1 MQELKVTANEAG
13 QRLDKLLTKYLN
25 QAGKGFLYKMMRKKN
40 ITLNGKKCEGAER
53 LEEGDV
59 IRLFLADETIAKF
72 SQITADLSFA
82 PSASKVPQALKT
94 PQTLN
99 GRPLSESSTVCCK
112 KTGKENSA
120 QAVKLDIIYEDSHIL
135 IVNKPSGMLSQ
146 KAKESDI
153 SLNEHILNY
162 LIQSGHLPVEQ
173 LRTFK
178 PSICNRLDRNTSG
191 LILAGKTVAATQQLS
206 ELIAERAVG
215 KYYLTVVKGTVT
227 ETERIRGY
235 LTKNER
241 TNRVSIQREQQG
253 DAVYIETAYRP
264 LCAGRG
270 CTLLEVELV
279 TGKSHQIR
287 SHLAS
292 IGHPLA
298 GDTKY
303 GDAEFNRRFREKYGL
318 KYQLLHSWKAV
329 FPELTGT
336 LSDLSGKTFT
346 APLPSSVRRILQG
359 EHLTG
364 EGL

>member
-1 MQELKVTANEAG
+1 MKLITVHKQEEG
-13 QRLDKLLTKYLN
+13 QRLVKLLGAYLKEAPN
-25 QAGKGFLYKMMRKKN
+25 SFFYKMLRKKN
-40 ITLNGKKCEGAER
+40 ITLNGKKADGTEKLKC
-53 LEEGDV
+53 GDE
-59 IRLFLADETIAKF
+59 IRLFLSDETYEKFAGKVQPKEKFPTAK
-72 SQITADLSFA
+72 
-82 PSASKVPQALKT
+82 
-94 PQTLN
+94 LN
-99 GRPLSESSTVCCK
+99 IV
-112 KTGKENSA
+112 
-120 QAVKLDIIYEDSHIL
+120 YEDSNVIF
-135 IVNKPSGMLSQ
+135 INKPAGMLSQ
-146 KAKESDI
+146 KSVPSDV
-153 SLNEHILNY
+153 SLNEY
-162 LIQSGHLPVEQ
+162 LLGYLEKSGQWKQEESKAF
-173 LRTFK
+173 R
-178 PSICNRLDRNTSG
+178 PSVCNRLDRNTSG

-235 LTKNER
+235 LIKNER